1 MRSKLILGGAST
13 SIIALSIVAV
23 VAFFMTKDA
32 ISDTALAGLNAVAT
46 NQHRHILTLLET
58 YQGDLDTVSGD
69 THIRRSLRLF
79 LVIGS
84 QVGRFRLTQILT
96 ERAATGTNFHSF
108 DLHNLHG
115 KFVASSKPG
124 NVGPSVYD
132 ATETVVIIEPGSSW
146 SIKDVPSIRISTPIM
161 FNEITIGYVTVHHYI
176 DELNDI
182 VTQNIGRGETG
193 ESLVL
198 YRDSNGEIRYV
209 TALRFD
215 DDRDLYRPVIELDS
229 NRIEPLSLGGISGMG
244 TSFTDYRGGKVFG
257 AYRYIKNAEIGLV
270 AKMDEE

>member
-1 MRSKLILGGAST
+1 
-13 SIIALSIVAV
+13 
-23 VAFFMTKDA
+23 
-32 ISDTALAGLNAVAT
+32 
-46 NQHRHILTLLET
+46 
-58 YQGDLDTVSGD
+58 
-69 THIRRSLRLF
+69 
-79 LVIGS
+79 
-84 QVGRFRLTQILT
+84 
-96 ERAATGTNFHSF
+96 
-108 DLHNLHG
+108 
-115 KFVASSKPG
+115 
-124 NVGPSVYD
+124 
-132 ATETVVIIEPGSSW
+132 
-146 SIKDVPSIRISTPIM
+146 M

-215 DDRDLYRPVIELDS
+215 DDRDLYRPVSELDS